1 MTTAHLSAAPK
12 PILQG
17 IRDASQGNVPAVAEA
32 TPCSLPHLFIFASE
46 GTTEPQLVVGNS
58 AKQTFGDDIFSLRG
72 PYTTHQTVMA
82 SVFNTAANS
91 MILQRLEPDDAAPPS
106 YLTLS
111 LEIIS
116 SIIPVYKRTASGD
129 YELDSDGNN
138 IPDDSDA
145 IAGHIA
151 RWVLNDVGESFS
163 FGERN
168 PRAGSMEGGSGGLTP
183 VNPELIENLPGSEF
197 PIINIGG
204 DGSLQSTIYPIM
216 DLEVSSFGVHGN
228 LKGLRLWA
236 PTKSS
241 TSGAD
246 EATILDNSAFVYNMQ
261 MIQKA
266 DVNSQAKVVPT
277 KSGSQSVAFTL
288 KEASTNSAI
297 GYDMDIEDILLDA
310 YRNMEV
316 QPRQFGSFNKLHV
329 YRDNII
335 DVSTSIYNL
344 EQPYQPDW
352 IDLTP
357 GNENE
362 LVNIVNLVGGEN
374 LDGNPYHSLMVRG
387 VSSGGGIK
395 LSPNTNHF
403 AVGGSDGTM
412 SNDVL
417 NTLVKAELN
426 DYRFKDMAYWPQS
439 SLWDSGFSLDTTKA
453 MFNVL
458 GVRKDMYVVASTQ
471 DITLAQNTP
480 EMDASAA
487 IALGAAA
494 RAFPESELFGTQTC
508 RAVILEQSGNLLNS
522 QYKGLLP
529 LTIELARM
537 VAEFMGASNGVWK
550 RDFGFDESP
559 RNQITMFKSDSVLG
573 TYKDPDIYA
582 KNWDIGLIWAQTFDR
597 KSLFFPQYQTVYND
611 STSVLNSLIN
621 MAVTVEAEKVC
632 DRAWRR
638 LTGGSKL
645 TAEQFIERS
654 DDLIAE
660 LMSEGRFDDRFKIV
674 PRTYFTDIDSELGYA
689 WSTDIEIYMNNMMTV
704 GTYTVIAN
712 RRADF
717 AG

>member
-32 TPCSLPHLFIFASE
+32 IPCSLPHLFIFAPE

-58 AKQTFGDDIFSLRG
+58 AKQTFGDDVFSLRG

-91 MILQRLEPDDAAPPS
+91 MILQRLEPEDAAPPA

-111 LEIIS
+111 LEIMRS
-116 SIIPVYKRTASGD
+116 TLPEFKRTPSGD
-129 YELDSDGNN
+129 YELDPEGNN
-138 IPDDSDA
+138 IPEDSDG
-145 IAGHIA
+145 IPGHIA
-151 RWVLNDVGESFS
+151 RWVLNDVGEALP
-163 FGERN
+163 FGERA
-168 PRAGSMEGGSGGLTP
+168 PRAGSMEDPYG
-183 VNPELIENLPGSEF
+183 NPEIPS
-197 PIINIGG
+197 
-204 DGSLQSTIYPIM
+204 QSTIYPIM
-216 DLEVSSFGVHGN
+216 DLEVSSFGAHGN

-236 PTKSS
+236 PTKAS
-241 TSGAD
+241 TIGAD
-246 EATILDNSAFVYNMQ
+246 EATILDNSAFIYNMQ

-288 KEASTNSAI
+288 KEGSTNSAI

-316 QPRQFGSFNKLHV
+316 QPRQYGSFNRLHV
-329 YRDNII
+329 YRDDILE
-335 DVSTSIYNL
+335 VTTSIHVQ
-344 EQPYQPDW
+344 EKPFQPDW
-352 IDLTP
+352 ADLIP
-357 GNENE
+357 GEEND

-374 LDGNPYHSLMVRG
+374 IDGNPYHSLMVMG

-471 DITLAQNTP
+471 DVTLQQNTP

-508 RAVILEQSGNLLNS
+508 RAVILEQSGLLLNS

-537 VAEFMGASNGVWK
+537 VAEFMGAGNGVWK

-559 RNQITMFKSDSVLG
+559 RNQIKMFKSDSVLG

-621 MAVTVEAEKVC
+621 MACTVEAEKVC

-654 DDLIAE
+654 DELIAE
-660 LMSEGRFDDRFKIV
+660 LMSESRFDDRFKIV

-704 GTYTVIAN
+704 GTYTVVAN